1 MGGQRGRL
9 IPIEQRTLAIELLEE
24 AVGAGARLFKACDI
38 LEISVRTYYRWK
50 NNSSGDKR
58 KGAEK
63 SVPRKLTSAEE
74 QEIVDVSCSKRFCD
88 CNPYQIVA
96 ILLDEQRYIA
106 STSSFYRVLKARDL
120 LHHRRKGRANKKKT
134 TPAELVA
141 TGPNQVFS
149 WDITWLKTDVN
160 GIFFFAYMIIDV
172 WSRKLIG
179 WEIHTKESVDIS
191 SEMFKRL
198 ARKLKLKGV
207 KLRSDNGHPMRGS
220 TMIQTLYNLGILPSF
235 SRPRVS
241 NDNPFSESF
250 FKTVKY
256 TAGFPS
262 YFKDLEH
269 ARSWMAD
276 FVNWYNTEHR
286 HSGIGYITPEQRHCK
301 EGSMIM
307 AKRNSVIVK
316 AYTAKPERWSRK
328 PALWENAEVVY
339 LNPSAETRELLSA
352 S

>member
-1 MGGQRGRL
+1 L
-9 IPIEQRTLAIELLEE
+9 IEHRTVAIGLIDESIESEATLC
-24 AVGAGARLFKACDI
+24 KACDT
-38 LEISVRTYYRWK
+38 LDISVRTYYRWK
-50 NNSSGDKR
+50 KDASGDKR
-58 KGAEK
+58 RGAEK
-63 SVPRKLTSAEE
+63 KIPRKLTSEEE
-74 QEIVDVSCSKRFCD
+74 QEIVNISCEKRFCD
-88 CNPYQIVA
+88 CTPYQIVA
-96 ILLDEQRYIA
+96 ILLDEGRYIA

-120 LHHRRKGRANKKKT
+120 LHHRKKGRSNKKKA
-134 TPAELVA
+134 TPPELVA

-172 WSRKLIG
+172 WSRKLVG

-191 SEMFKRL
+191 SSMFKRL

-207 KLRSDNGHPMRGS
+207 KLHSDNGHPMRGS
-220 TMIQTLYNLGILPSF
+220 TIIQTLYNLGILPSF

-269 ARSWMAD
+269 ARTWMAD
-276 FVNWYNTEHR
+276 FVDWYNTEHR
-286 HSGIGYITPEQRHCK
+286 HSGIGLITPEQRHNG
-301 EGSMIM
+301 EGFKIM
-307 AKRNSVIVK
+307 GKRNSVMSK
-316 AYTAKPERWSRK
+316 AYALKPERWSRK
-328 PALWENAEVVY
+328 PAVWENAEEVY
-339 LNPSAETRELLSA
+339 LNPSSETRERLLA

>member
-1 MGGQRGRL
+1 MILVSHRTVAIKL
-9 IPIEQRTLAIELLEE
+9 IDEAISS
-24 AVGAGARLFKACDI
+24 GAALSKACDT
-38 LEISVRTYYRWK
+38 LEISMRTYYRWK
-50 NNSSGDKR
+50 NDDSGDKR
-58 KGAEK
+58 KGSEK
-63 SVPRKLTSAEE
+63 IIPRKLTPEEE
-74 QEIVDVSCSKRFCD
+74 QEIVDVSCEKCFCD

-96 ILLDEQRYIA
+96 LLLDEGRYIA
-106 STSSFYRVLKARDL
+106 STSSFYRVLKSRGL
-120 LHHRRKGRANKKKT
+120 LHHRRRGRSNKKKS
-134 TPAELVA
+134 TPPELVA

-172 WSRKLIG
+172 WSRKLVG
-179 WEIHTKESVDIS
+179 WEIHTKESADIS
-191 SEMFKRL
+191 SQMFKRL
-198 ARKLKLKGV
+198 SRNLNLKGV
-207 KLRSDNGHPMRGS
+207 KLHSDNGHPMRGS

-262 YFKDLEH
+262 YFRDLEH
-269 ARSWMAD
+269 ARIWMAD

-286 HSGIGYITPEQRHCK
+286 HSGIGLITPEQRHSG
-301 EGSMIM
+301 EGSKIM
-307 AKRNSVIVK
+307 NKRNYVISNTY
-316 AYTAKPERWSRK
+316 ALKPERWSSK
-328 PALWENAEVVY
+328 PAVWKNAEEVY
-339 LNPSAETRELLSA
+339 LNPSAETRERLLA